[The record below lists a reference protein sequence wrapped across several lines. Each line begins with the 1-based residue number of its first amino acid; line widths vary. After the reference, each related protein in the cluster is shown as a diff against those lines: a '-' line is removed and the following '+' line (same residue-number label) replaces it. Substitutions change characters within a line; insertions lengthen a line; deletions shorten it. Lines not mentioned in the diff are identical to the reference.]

1 MRARA
6 ALLSVTLLAL
16 AWPARPAAAQAFD
29 AARSRIEFDVRTRL
43 GPMVRGRF
51 PDHAGEVEV
60 LPDGRHRVRVQ
71 LAAAAVTVEGPRRYT
86 AWARGPQLFDV
97 DRHPVIEFV
106 SEPYPADLAR
116 TGGAL
121 PGRLRL
127 RGIERAERFEL
138 APSACARPGHDCPV
152 VASGRIDRDDYGLEG
167 WRWALADTVR
177 FRLHVR
183 FDD

>member
-1 MRARA
+1 MRASA
-6 ALLSVTLLAL
+6 ALTVTVLLAL
-16 AWPARPAAAQAFD
+16 AWPARPTPAQAFD
-29 AARSRIEFDVRTRL
+29 PARSRIEFDVRTRL

-51 PDHAGEVEV
+51 PDHAGEIEV
-60 LPDGRHRVRVQ
+60 LPDGRHRVRVR
-71 LAAAAVTVEGPRRYT
+71 LAAAAVTVDGPRRYT
-86 AWARGPQLFDV
+86 ALARGPQLFDV

-127 RGIERAERFEL
+127 RGVEHGERFTL

-152 VASGRIDRDDYGLEG
+152 IATGRIDRGDYGLEG

-177 FRLHVR
+177 FRLQVR

>member
-1 MRARA
+1 MRRRA
-6 ALLSVTLLAL
+6 TRFLPVLVAFAGSAD
-16 AWPARPAAAQAFD
+16 PAAAQAID
-29 AARSRIEFDVRTRL
+29 PARSRIEFEVRTRF

-51 PDHAGEVEV
+51 PDHAGRVET
-60 LPDGRHRVRVQ
+60 LPDGRHRVHVR
-71 LAAAAVTVEGPRRYT
+71 LAAAAVTVAGPARYT
-86 AWARGPQLFDV
+86 ALARGPQLFDV
-97 DRHPVIEFV
+97 ERHPVIEFV

-127 RGIERAERFEL
+127 RGVERAERFSL
-138 APSACARPGHDCPV
+138 AAAACARPGQDCPV
-152 VASGRIDRDDYGLEG
+152 IASGRIDRDDYGLEG